1 MRILLLSVLFFIST
15 TTLSFSADID
25 ANIDN
30 GVVKDEKITP
40 GMWSSEDCIRISRA
54 SGFYLKISGD
64 LLKDSGEKREDGD
77 NRRADEL
84 GAASLFFSDQ
94 AANYATNF
102 QAYCHK

>member
-1 MRILLLSVLFFIST
+1 MKNKLLLILCFIMT
-15 TTLSFSADID
+15 PTLSFSAEE
-25 ANIDN
+25 NIN
-30 GVVKDEKITP
+30 NSEPEKQNA
-40 GMWSSEDCIRISRA
+40 GMWASDDCIKLSKA
-54 SGFYLKISGD
+54 SGFYLKVSGD
-64 LLKDSGEKREDGD
+64 LLKESGEKRQNGD